1 MIVVPP
7 PPPPSSSI
15 GPAAVAAVLPLTD
28 APALLRSAPLGAILQ
43 GMIASNAPGALV
55 VQTAQGQISLAVTL
69 AGLKVG
75 QPVTLTLQPGSGNSG
90 QVLIQADRPATPGV
104 ATVSDLL
111 PNIQSGA
118 QPARP
123 GAVVQATVIRAG
135 APPPGEAPLQ
145 NAPAP
150 ATGAAPAS
158 PPATGSASGAAVAP
172 ASLLPAPPGAAQTPA
187 AVPSTGQPVAQP
199 TVQPSGAA
207 SPAAANPQTP
217 AAAAPPPSA
226 APTPPAAPLPQT
238 PLASTPIGQAAPP
251 PSQAA
256 TSAPNVTQPAAAP
269 ATAAPAPSAT
279 PTAPAPA
286 GVAPAPSATT
296 SAPPPPAVGPTVTSA
311 ATPPQAAPQAAPAAR
326 TDAAQTPGFLLG
338 ASNGDRVPVR
348 VVALLPA
355 GATAIPTAPAPAGT
369 TVVTLATPLPTA
381 ASVATPG
388 GSLASTPLAPGNFVG
403 VVVGASAN
411 GSAIVQA
418 GAGLMTLE
426 GVSAPAN
433 SALVLAPAT
442 VRGQAPPP
450 APVNNAAL
458 AAALPGVA
466 ELINAAD
473 ATGGPAQAAMQAIL
487 PRLGPQMAA
496 GMVFFM
502 RALRTGDLNEWLG
515 KDART
520 AIERSGRASS
530 VKKAA
535 ADLEQTARANERN
548 AEWSSYPIPV
558 GVGGQRVE
566 PIRLFVRHAEED
578 GGQGGS
584 KGGKEKPTRFLID
597 VTLSRL
603 GRIQLDG
610 LARLPK
616 LDLVLRS
623 EAPLN
628 PALQQPLR
636 RFFADVTSARG
647 IQGEMNFQVAPPID
661 PTAAAPPKAR
671 PGIMV

>member
-1 MIVVPP
+1 
-7 PPPPSSSI
+7 
-15 GPAAVAAVLPLTD
+15 
-28 APALLRSAPLGAILQ
+28 
-43 GMIASNAPGALV
+43 
-55 VQTAQGQISLAVTL
+55 
-69 AGLKVG
+69 
-75 QPVTLTLQPGSGNSG
+75 
-90 QVLIQADRPATPGV
+90 
-104 ATVSDLL
+104 
-111 PNIQSGA
+111 
-118 QPARP
+118 
-123 GAVVQATVIRAG
+123 
-135 APPPGEAPLQ
+135 
-145 NAPAP
+145 
-150 ATGAAPAS
+150 
-158 PPATGSASGAAVAP
+158 
-172 ASLLPAPPGAAQTPA
+172 
-187 AVPSTGQPVAQP
+187 
-199 TVQPSGAA
+199 
-207 SPAAANPQTP
+207 
-217 AAAAPPPSA
+217 
-226 APTPPAAPLPQT
+226 
-238 PLASTPIGQAAPP
+238 
-251 PSQAA
+251 
-256 TSAPNVTQPAAAP
+256 
-269 ATAAPAPSAT
+269 
-279 PTAPAPA
+279 
-286 GVAPAPSATT
+286 
-296 SAPPPPAVGPTVTSA
+296 
-311 ATPPQAAPQAAPAAR
+311 
-326 TDAAQTPGFLLG
+326 
-338 ASNGDRVPVR
+338 
-348 VVALLPA
+348 
-355 GATAIPTAPAPAGT
+355 
-369 TVVTLATPLPTA
+369 
-381 ASVATPG
+381 
-388 GSLASTPLAPGNFVG
+388 
-403 VVVGASAN
+403 VVGASAN

-466 ELINAAD
+466 ELINAAN

-535 ADLEQTARANERN
+535 ADLEQTARANEG
-548 AEWSSYPIPV
+548 AGAWSSYPIPV

-566 PIRLFVRHAEED
+566 PIRLFVRQAEED

-628 PALQQPLR
+628 PAIQQPLR